1 MICSSVSEIEFLL
14 INKLILVQRLNI
26 YGRSPI

>member
-1 MICSSVSEIEFLL
+1 MICTVSEIEFLL